1 MNILKAFNILRMET
15 ILKQLNHDVR
25 NLIPISCSNMEMLNS
40 NMEQL
45 NKKQLLG
52 LIDSLNETL
61 NYFTECVLKDYD
73 DNFCKCCKM
82 RKK

>member
-1 MNILKAFNILRMET
+1 MET

-45 NKKQLLG
+45 NKKQFLV
-52 LIDSLNETL
+52 LIESLNETL
-61 NYFTECVLKDYD
+61 NYFTECVLKDFE
-73 DNFCKCCKM
+73 DNFCKCCNKCKL